1 MSLLS
6 SRSSR
11 THWNPSRNLPQS
23 RVETTIGA
31 ALECGNSQHAD
42 PKFTMVNISDIW
54 RSNPTTLSQLRI
66 DRIRSITSNPICH
79 PLPSQSD
86 GESPF
91 HHPWLLAVRCWEF
104 AWKIDQDYSHRLHP
118 GVASELRSCSSSE
131 LPPGLCDSART
142 PEMMNLAQLGA
153 GQSIVLE
160 IWRFNWQKVCQH
172 FDLMCLSPFFFWR
185 TILKPP
191 TPQRFHRRL
200 ALFTAS
206 TDTGLAPRLRSN
218 LRCGGGRAIWG
229 SMRHPILCWV
239 NHQVFLGFQAM
250 VDHFGGLTLIYPD

>member
-142 PEMMNLAQLGA
+142 PEIMNLAQLGV

-172 FDLMCLSPFFFWR
+172 FDLMCLSPFFFDEQFW
-185 TILKPP
+185 
-191 TPQRFHRRL
+191 
-200 ALFTAS
+200 
-206 TDTGLAPRLRSN
+206 
-218 LRCGGGRAIWG
+218 
-229 SMRHPILCWV
+229 
-239 NHQVFLGFQAM
+239 NHQHRSGFIDAWPCSLPLRTP
-250 VDHFGGLTLIYPD
+250 VWLHACVPTSDAVGGEPYGDPCATRFCAG